1 MSLTSSFVASLAA
14 IQVTT
19 VLARF
24 RAAPAITHEG
34 LLAMRQAMLD
44 ELQSSL
50 GEEAGQLRVR
60 ILRARGADDLWHL
73 RLELMD
79 LLARDRGEPS
89 ARGALGRV
97 DALLRRHWRGAPV
110 SRPAGLR

>member
-24 RAAPAITHEG
+24 RTPPTITPQG

-44 ELQSSL
+44 ELQCCP
-50 GEEAGQLRVR
+50 GVEAGALRAR
-60 ILRARGADDLWHL
+60 ILRACRADDLWHL
-73 RLELMD
+73 RLDLMD
-79 LLARDRGEPS
+79 LLARVLGEPV

-97 DALLRRHWRGAPV
+97 DALVRRHWPGAPV
-110 SRPAGLR
+110 SRLSALR